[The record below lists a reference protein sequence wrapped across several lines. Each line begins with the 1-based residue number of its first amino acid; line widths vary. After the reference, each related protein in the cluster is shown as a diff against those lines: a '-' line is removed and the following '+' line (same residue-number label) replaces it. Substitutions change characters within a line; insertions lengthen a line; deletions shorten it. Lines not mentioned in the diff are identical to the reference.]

1 MNNIKLFSCWVN
13 LCFASWPNCSRKIN
27 DFCLFFE
34 LIQNIFYFFRAG
46 ETSGKRRVYPTG
58 KGFDMPHYLN

>member
-1 MNNIKLFSCWVN
+1 MFSLFFMTYKPSVSTFLIN
-13 LCFASWPNCSRKIN
+13 KN

-46 ETSGKRRVYPTG
+46 ETSGKRSLDPTG
-58 KGFDMPHYLN
+58 KGLDLPHYLN